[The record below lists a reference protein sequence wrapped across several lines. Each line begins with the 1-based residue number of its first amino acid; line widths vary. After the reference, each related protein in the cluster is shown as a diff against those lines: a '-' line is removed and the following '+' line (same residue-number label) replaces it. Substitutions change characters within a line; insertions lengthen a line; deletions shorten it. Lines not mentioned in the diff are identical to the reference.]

1 MFSSGLGSLT
11 WSDANSWLEFASLIR
26 LNNFIIEVMGAQT
39 DLRLQTKIITIILE
53 KYRFVWLGCLIYLIN
68 LYKNFISLIFR

>member
-11 WSDANSWLEFASLIR
+11 WSDAKSWLEFASLIR

-53 KYRFVWLGCLIYLIN
+53 KYGFVWLGCLIYLIN
-68 LYKNFISLIFR
+68 LSNIFISLIFR